1 MSGREDGQRG
11 FLITGRE
18 EFLEKYYTG
27 EQGKLPEFFARLRG
41 IVAQRGRENELSDK
55 IDQLEELA
63 AEWAAKAAEPE
74 IAARR
79 EMNENPET
87 MKDVAALLQRGT
99 GKDLVDKIRAELDG
113 FIAIEESLSTQRFA
127 DATQTATRTRRT
139 AIGLLLV
146 AVVAGLG
153 IGFLTSRSIVS
164 PYS

>member
-1 MSGREDGQRG
+1 M
-11 FLITGRE
+11 
-18 EFLEKYYTG
+18 
-27 EQGKLPEFFARLRG
+27 PEFFARLRG

-87 MKDVAALLQRGT
+87 MKAVAALLQRGT
-99 GKDLVDKIRAELDG
+99 GKDLVYKIRAELDG

>member
-1 MSGREDGQRG
+1 
-11 FLITGRE
+11 
-18 EFLEKYYTG
+18 
-27 EQGKLPEFFARLRG
+27 
-41 IVAQRGRENELSDK
+41 
-55 IDQLEELA
+55 LA

-127 DATQTATRTRRT
+127 DATQTSRRRRRVPD
-139 AIGLLLV
+139 APPS
-146 AVVAGLG
+146 A
-153 IGFLTSRSIVS
+153 FCWSRLSRASV
-164 PYS
+164 